1 MSRVRKPGNKFMN
14 TAHYDSSVTGPSKTV
29 RIHCEGEDYHKARTL
44 TQRVFV
50 KYDMSYKTFSNKSKK
65 RKDELRQEF
74 EEDTKDVVKKK
85 KEVDLYWEDNFE

>member
-1 MSRVRKPGNKFMN
+1 MN

-44 TQRVFV
+44 TQWLFV
-50 KYDMSYKTFSNKSKK
+50 KYDMSYKTFSSKSKK

-85 KEVDLYWEDNFE
+85 KEVYLYWEDNFE